1 MTEHNVGVTVD
12 VREPDDFIDRLSNH
26 DDVGEFKIDRLSSA
40 DIVVRNIGFER
51 KTMSDYASSLI
62 GKSDRDLY
70 DQVEKMKEAY
80 DNSYILVEADL
91 SDAESIPF
99 TRINPKSVKGSMA
112 SIEARHSIPV
122 KMCSNSSLLID
133 KAIALARKHNEDPVS
148 SSIPTGSLSGKDEP
162 FTKRVFA
169 CIDGVQKQRAEDLY
183 DRYESV
189 EEILDAD
196 EDELKEIDGIGD
208 KTAHNIYSSFR

>member
-1 MTEHNVGVTVD
+1 MSDYNVDVTVD
-12 VREPDDFIDRLSNH
+12 VREPEDFIAQLGEH
-26 DDVGEFKIDRLSSA
+26 DDVGEFKIDKLSSA
-40 DIVVRNIGFER
+40 DIVIRGIGFER

-70 DQVEKMKEAY
+70 DQVEKMKQAF
-80 DNSYILVEADL
+80 DHSYILVEADL
-91 SDAESIPF
+91 RDAESIPF
-99 TRINPKSVKGSMA
+99 TRINPNSVKGSMA
-112 SIEARHSIPV
+112 SIEARHDIPV

-183 DRYESV
+183 EKYESV
-189 EEILDAD
+189 EEILEAD
-196 EDELKEIDGIGD
+196 EKDLKEIDGIGD